1 MKHIVAV
8 EDTLGNVKDVF
19 QGRGYQVASLD
30 SLDQAAVAVISG
42 MKKNVLGDHT
52 RKRPI
57 IVDASG
63 LTENE
68 IVDEVERAMKVHYE
82 H

>member
-8 EDTLGNVKDVF
+8 EDTGKRQDVL